1 MFLPFAR
8 YTLSKLYCQNSVKLY
23 LSIVNVGSELLRKP
37 RKLCVCKPCQGK
49 APQRFGR
56 EMQREIWAWT
66 LLVCAVCA
74 VEFACHIW
82 FLPLRCAH
90 RVTLQQLSPSSQC
103 CPGHM
108 SVLIYIYYYIY
119 III

>member
-1 MFLPFAR
+1 MCANL
-8 YTLSKLYCQNSVKLY
+8 VKERHLKG
-23 LSIVNVGSELLRKP
+23 LAER
-37 RKLCVCKPCQGK
+37 C
-49 APQRFGR
+49 
-56 EMQREIWAWT
+56 REIWAWT

-108 SVLIYIYYYIY
+108 SALIYIYIILCFIYIY
-119 III
+119 IIYIYISWKNERHKFGTAQHVLQLADVVHEPSNVP